1 LSFYKNSQKQ
11 ILKQTHKKSQAVN
24 LTMYDSTKHSGK
36 KEDQGKLALKSFNT
50 EEVLRLVLIV
60 N

>member
-1 LSFYKNSQKQ
+1 LSFYKYSQKQ
-11 ILKQTHKKSQAVN
+11 ILTTHKKSQAVN
-24 LTMYDSTKHSGK
+24 LTMYETTKHSGK
-36 KEDQGKLALKSFNT
+36 KEDQGKLALKFFNT